1 MTLSTEVCPK
11 ANVSAKISTNTQTN
25 NDSTAGMVIGESKSR
40 QWIASLALD
49 FSVSVAGTQLRRTR
63 RSGPL
68 SVQKTFYPE
77 GQDCAH
83 IYLLHPPAGIVSG
96 DELHVEIN
104 LDESAHVLVTTPGA
118 NRFYR
123 ARQDTSIGISK
134 QVQVTTFNVKAQTKS
149 ENFPQETIVYN
160 GADGFNT
167 VDIHLTES
175 SVYLGWDI
183 TCMGLPSSG
192 KLFTQGQY
200 SQLNR
205 VFVDGLLQYHDR
217 IAINANKNAKSNAKN
232 NLLHHP
238 AGLDGNHVFA
248 TFLVY
253 APQKINQSQR
263 KAVIE
268 TMRDIIE
275 EQDAQKHISITDID
289 GLIVIRYLGHHAEQC
304 KKLFLL
310 LWQVVRPLTVEKK
323 ATQPRI
329 WHT

>member
-1 MTLSTEVCPK
+1 MT
-11 ANVSAKISTNTQTN
+11 Q
-25 NDSTAGMVIGESKSR
+25 STATSMVINTIAASALMESKNR

-49 FSVSVAGTQLRRTR
+49 FSCTALGTQLRRTR
-63 RSGPL
+63 RNGPL
-68 SVQKTFYPE
+68 TVQKAFYPE
-77 GQDCAH
+77 GRDCAH

-104 LDESAHVLVTTPGA
+104 LDDSAHTLVTTPGA

-123 ARQDTSIGISK
+123 ARTDTSIGISK
-134 QVQVTTFNVKAQTKS
+134 QIQITTLNVKNQAKC

-167 VDIHLTES
+167 VDIHLTDT

-183 TCMGLPSSG
+183 TCIGLPSSEQS
-192 KLFTQGQY
+192 FTQGQY

-205 VFVDGLLQYHDR
+205 VFVEGTLQYHDR
-217 IAINANKNAKSNAKN
+217 IAITAKN
-232 NLLHHP
+232 NVLHHP
-238 AGLDGNHVFA
+238 AGLAGNSVFA

-253 APQKINQSQR
+253 APQQLNKPQR
-263 KAVIE
+263 KTVIAA
-268 TMRDIIE
+268 MRDIVE
-275 EQDAQKHISITDID
+275 NNQAQKHISITDIG
-289 GLIVIRYLGHHAEQC
+289 GLLVIRYLGHHAEQC
-304 KKLFLL
+304 KKFFLL

-329 WHT
+329 WYT

>member
-1 MTLSTEVCPK
+1 MT
-11 ANVSAKISTNTQTN
+11 Q
-25 NDSTAGMVIGESKSR
+25 STATSMVINTIAASALMESKNR

-49 FSVSVAGTQLRRTR
+49 FSCTALGTQLRRTR
-63 RSGPL
+63 RNGPL
-68 SVQKTFYPE
+68 TVQKAFYPE
-77 GQDCAH
+77 GRDCAH

-104 LDESAHVLVTTPGA
+104 LDDSAHTLVTTPGA

-123 ARQDTSIGISK
+123 ARTDTSIGISK
-134 QVQVTTFNVKAQTKS
+134 QIQITTLNVKNQAKC

-167 VDIHLTES
+167 VDIHLTDT

-183 TCMGLPSSG
+183 TCMGLPSSEQS
-192 KLFTQGQY
+192 FTQGQY

-205 VFVDGLLQYHDR
+205 VFVEGTLQYHDR
-217 IAINANKNAKSNAKN
+217 IAITAKN
-232 NLLHHP
+232 NVLHHP
-238 AGLDGNHVFA
+238 AGLAGNSVFA

-253 APQKINQSQR
+253 APQQLNKPQR
-263 KAVIE
+263 KTVIAA
-268 TMRDIIE
+268 MRDIVE
-275 EQDAQKHISITDID
+275 NNQAQKHISITDIG
-289 GLIVIRYLGHHAEQC
+289 GLLVIRYLGHHAEQC
-304 KKLFLL
+304 KKFFLL

-329 WHT
+329 WYT

>member
-1 MTLSTEVCPK
+1 MTQSTEV
-11 ANVSAKISTNTQTN
+11 NTSLTSN
-25 NDSTAGMVIGESKSR
+25 KSR
-40 QWIASLALD
+40 QWIANLALD
-49 FSVSVAGTQLRRTR
+49 FSCTALGTQLSRTR
-63 RSGPL
+63 RNGPL
-68 SVQKTFYPE
+68 TVQKAFYPE
-77 GQDCAH
+77 GRACAH

-104 LDESAHVLVTTPGA
+104 LNDNAHTLVTTPGA

-123 ARQDTSIGISK
+123 ARTDANIGISK
-134 QVQVTTFNVKAQTKS
+134 QIQITTLNVNHQAKC

-167 VDIHLTES
+167 VDIYLTNT

-183 TCMGLPSSG
+183 TCMGLPSSEQ
-192 KLFTQGQY
+192 LFTQGQY

-205 VFVDGLLQYHDR
+205 VFVEGTLQYHDR
-217 IAINANKNAKSNAKN
+217 IVITAEN

-238 AGLDGNHVFA
+238 AGLAGNSVFA

-253 APQKINQSQR
+253 APQQLNQSQR
-263 KAVIE
+263 KTVIE
-268 TMRDIIE
+268 AMRDIVE
-275 EQDAQKHISITDID
+275 NNQAQKNISITDID
-289 GLIVIRYLGHHAEQC
+289 GLLIIRYLGLHAEQC
-304 KKLFLL
+304 KKFFLL

-329 WHT
+329 WYT

>member
-1 MTLSTEVCPK
+1 MT
-11 ANVSAKISTNTQTN
+11 Q
-25 NDSTAGMVIGESKSR
+25 STAITSDNSNVIENCKSR
-40 QWIASLALD
+40 QWFANLALD
-49 FSVSVAGTQLRRTR
+49 FSCTALGTQLRRTR
-63 RSGPL
+63 RNGPL
-68 SVQKTFYPE
+68 TVQKAFYPE
-77 GQDCAH
+77 GRDCAH

-96 DELHVEIN
+96 DELYVEIN
-104 LDESAHVLVTTPGA
+104 LDDKAHTLVTTPGA

-123 ARQDTSIGISK
+123 ARTDANIGISK
-134 QVQVTTFNVKAQTKS
+134 QVQVTTLNLKNHAKS

-175 SVYLGWDI
+175 SIYLGWDI
-183 TCMGLPSSG
+183 TCMGLPSSEQ
-192 KLFTQGQY
+192 LFTQGQY

-205 VFVDGLLQYHDR
+205 VFVDCTLQYHDR
-217 IAINANKNAKSNAKN
+217 IAITANN

-238 AGLDGNHVFA
+238 AGLAGNSVFA

-253 APQKINQSQR
+253 APHKIDKSQR

-275 EQDAQKHISITDID
+275 GQHAQQHISITDID
-289 GLIVIRYLGHHAEQC
+289 GLLVIRYLGHHAEQC
-304 KKLFLL
+304 KKLFLS
-310 LWQVVRPLTVEKK
+310 LWQVVRPLTVEKQ
-323 ATQPRI
+323 AMQPRI